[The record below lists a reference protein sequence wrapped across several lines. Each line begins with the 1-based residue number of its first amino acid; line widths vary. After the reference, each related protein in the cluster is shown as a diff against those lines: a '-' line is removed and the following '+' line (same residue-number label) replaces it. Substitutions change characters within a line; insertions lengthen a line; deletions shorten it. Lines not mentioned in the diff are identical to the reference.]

1 MVPQKLNLGYVP
13 DRKLEWM
20 VYTSCNV
27 HGPRFFFLFCFF
39 YDPSLEGTLI
49 MVGKSVMHRCAH
61 TAQISVGIKKEA
73 CVEQLTR
80 DLFHTIID
88 NNEHKTLLTLY
99 YSIISVYT
107 SSSAEA

>member
-1 MVPQKLNLGYVP
+1 MVAYKLGVVPQKLNLGYVP
-13 DRKLEWM
+13 DRKLECGWSTRLT
-20 VYTSCNV
+20 TSTALV
-27 HGPRFFFLFCFF
+27 FFSFLFF

-73 CVEQLTR
+73 CVEQSTR

-88 NNEHKTLLTLY
+88 NNEY
-99 YSIISVYT
+99 
-107 SSSAEA
+107 